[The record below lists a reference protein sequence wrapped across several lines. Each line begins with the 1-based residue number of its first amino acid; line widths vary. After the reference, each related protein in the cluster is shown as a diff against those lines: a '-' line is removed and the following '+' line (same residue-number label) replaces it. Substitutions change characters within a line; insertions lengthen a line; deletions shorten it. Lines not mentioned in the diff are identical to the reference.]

1 MGQIKRGSNHQSS
14 KNIINS
20 PRKSDNGSVTSNN
33 SLSKKNGKSQ
43 SQKINLSKK
52 NSSVFDSDT

>member
-43 SQKINLSKK
+43 KKVSVKK